1 MSTPVLAT
9 KLFIPLARSP
19 AVARPRLIER
29 LQTGLHSGRK
39 LTLISAPAGFGKTT
53 LLGEWIEEIRRIDD
67 QVEVAWLSLNERDN
81 DPERFLTYIAAALHG
96 ADARVGANL
105 PASPTVESA
114 LTVLLNEV
122 AQSPN
127 PIILVLDDLQ
137 LIEIAQIR
145 DALVFLLDHLPAN
158 LHVVM
163 ATRSDPPLPL
173 ARLRG
178 RGDLTELR
186 AADLRFMP
194 DEAAAFLNQVMGLA
208 LSAEDVAAL
217 ETRTEGWIAG
227 LQLAALSMRE
237 RSDIA
242 GFIAAFTGSHR
253 FVIDYLGEE
262 VLQRQPEHVRRFL
275 LQTAFLDRLSGP
287 LCEAVTGRPDSS
299 EMLETLERDNL
310 FVVPLD
316 DEREW
321 YRYHHLF
328 ADVLRARSL
337 REDRERVRVVHR
349 LAREWLDDNGWA
361 DDAVKYALAAGDFD
375 RAAILIE
382 RALPDLRRR
391 RQDGTLLAWLK
402 LLPDETARR
411 MPVLSVYSAWSMLV
425 AGDLEGADGRLSDAE
440 KALDTI
446 TARGVKKHGSAA
458 GEELRMLPVTI
469 AVYRASLALSRG
481 DVAGSELHA
490 QRAVALTSPGDHL
503 GRGTAGGLLGLALW
517 AKGDLNAA
525 VETFG
530 DARTNLHSA
539 GHTADYLG
547 STVVL
552 ADMLVAQGRPTEARR
567 AYEDALR
574 LAMAQGE
581 KSAADLHV
589 GLSELCR
596 EQGELEAARQ
606 HLAASQAV
614 GEGATVPENRH
625 RWFIAAAQLKASQGD
640 LDAALELFTEAE
652 RLHVQGFMPD
662 VRPIPAM
669 KARIAIKQGRL
680 TDAQAWLEEH
690 VLSPQDDV
698 SYLREF
704 EHATLARL
712 LTAQDRVD
720 GREGALHA
728 ATELLQRLL
737 AAADQAGRTGSANE
751 ILVLQALAHH
761 DRGRL
766 DLALTALA
774 RALDQAEPEGFVCLF
789 VDEGPPMATLL
800 REAAK
805 RGIAPKY
812 VHRLRSAFAEFE
824 RAPVDVEPNAESLS
838 HRELHV
844 LRLLST
850 ELSGPQ
856 IAQEL
861 FVSLNTFRTHTKHIY
876 WKLAVNSRPAAVRR
890 ARELHLL

>member
-9 KLFIPLARSP
+9 KLFIPLPRAP

-29 LQTGLHSGRK
+29 LRTGLHSGRK

-53 LLGEWIEEIRRIDD
+53 LLSEWIEETRRLDD
-67 QVEVAWLSLNERDN
+67 QVGVAWLSLDERDN
-81 DPERFLTYIAAALHG
+81 DPGRFLTYVAAALHR
-96 ADARVGANL
+96 ADASVDANL
-105 PASPTVESA
+105 PTSPTVESA

-122 AQSPN
+122 GQTRR

-145 DALVFLLDHLPAN
+145 EALVFLLDHLPAN

-186 AADLRFMP
+186 AADLRFTP

-208 LSAEDVAAL
+208 LSVEDVAAL
-217 ETRTEGWIAG
+217 EARTEGWIAG

-287 LCEAVTGRPDSS
+287 LCDAVTGRPDSS

-337 REDRERVRVVHR
+337 REDRERVSVVHR
-349 LAREWLDDNGWA
+349 LASEWHEGNDWPE
-361 DDAVKYALAAGDFD
+361 DAVKYALAAGDFD

-391 RQDGTLLAWLK
+391 RQDGTLLAWLRI
-402 LLPDETARR
+402 LPDETATR
-411 MPVLSVYSAWSMLV
+411 MPVLSVYYAWSMLI
-425 AGDLEGADGRLSDAE
+425 AGDLEGADRRLSDAE
-440 KALDTI
+440 RAL
-446 TARGVKKHGSAA
+446 ANSSAAGNEKHGSAA

-490 QRAVALTSPGDHL
+490 HRAVELTSPGDHL
-503 GRGTAGGLLGLALW
+503 GRGTAGGLLGLVLW

-539 GHTADYLG
+539 GHTADYLEG
-547 STVVL
+547 TVVL
-552 ADMLVAQGRPTEARR
+552 ADMLVAQGRLTEARR
-567 AYEDALR
+567 AYEHALR
-574 LAMAQGE
+574 LAMVQGE
-581 KSAADLHV
+581 KSAADLYV
-589 GLSELCR
+589 GMSELCR
-596 EQGELEAARQ
+596 EQGELEAAGQ
-606 HLAASQAV
+606 HLAASQTV
-614 GEGATVPENRH
+614 GEGASVPETRS
-625 RWFIAAAQLKASQGD
+625 RWFIAAAQLKEAHGD
-640 LDAALELFTEAE
+640 ADGALELLTEAE
-652 RLHVQGFMPD
+652 RLSVRGFMPD
-662 VRPIPAM
+662 VRPISAM
-669 KARIAIKQGRL
+669 KARIAIRQGRL
-680 TDAQAWLEEH
+680 KDAQAWLEEH

-712 LTAQDRVD
+712 LIAQNRFDRRD
-720 GREGALHA
+720 GALHA

-737 AAADQAGRTGSANE
+737 AAADRAGRTGSANE

-774 RALDQAEPEGFVCLF
+774 RAVDQAEPEGFVRLF
-789 VDEGPPMATLL
+789 VDEGPPMVTLL
-800 REAAK
+800 GEAAK
-805 RGIAPKY
+805 RGIAPQY
-812 VHRLRSAFAEFE
+812 VHRLRSAFAEF
-824 RAPVDVEPNAESLS
+824 RRVSVDGEPNMESLS

-876 WKLAVNSRPAAVRR
+876 GKLAVNSRPAAVRK
-890 ARELHLL
+890 AQELHLL

>member
-1 MSTPVLAT
+1 MV
-9 KLFIPLARSP
+9 I
-19 AVARPRLIER
+19 
-29 LQTGLHSGRK
+29 
-39 LTLISAPAGFGKTT
+39 
-53 LLGEWIEEIRRIDD
+53 
-67 QVEVAWLSLNERDN
+67 
-81 DPERFLTYIAAALHG
+81 
-96 ADARVGANL
+96 
-105 PASPTVESA
+105 
-114 LTVLLNEV
+114 
-122 AQSPN
+122 
-127 PIILVLDDLQ
+127 
-137 LIEIAQIR
+137 
-145 DALVFLLDHLPAN
+145 
-158 LHVVM
+158 

-186 AADLRFMP
+186 AADLRFTP
-194 DEAAAFLNQVMGLA
+194 DEAAAFLNEVMGLA
-208 LSAEDVAAL
+208 LSVEDVAAL

-237 RSDIA
+237 RSDVA
-242 GFIAAFTGSHR
+242 GFIQAFTGSHR

-262 VLQRQPEHVRRFL
+262 VLEHQSEDVRRFL

-287 LCEAVTGRPDSS
+287 LCDAVIGRPDSG

-337 REDRERVRVVHR
+337 REDRARVRAVHR
-349 LAREWLDDNGWA
+349 LASEWHDDN
-361 DDAVKYALAAGDFD
+361 DPPEDAVKYALAAEDFD
-375 RAAILIE
+375 RAATLIE
-382 RALPDLRRR
+382 RALPDLRQR

-411 MPVLSVYSAWSMLV
+411 MPVLSVYYAWSMLI
-425 AGDLEGADGRLSDAE
+425 AGDLEGADRRLSDAE
-440 KALDTI
+440 KTLD
-446 TARGVKKHGSAA
+446 AVAGGDEKHGSVA

-481 DVAGSELHA
+481 DVAGGELHA
-490 QRAVALTSPGDHL
+490 QRAVELTSPSDHL

-517 AKGDLNAA
+517 AKGDLDAA
-525 VETFG
+525 VETFA
-530 DARTNLHSA
+530 DARTNLHLA

-552 ADMLVAQGRPTEARR
+552 ADMLVAQGRLTEARR
-567 AYEDALR
+567 AYEHALR

-589 GLSELCR
+589 GLSELSR
-596 EQGELEAARQ
+596 EQGELERAAQ
-606 HLAASQAV
+606 HLSASQAL
-614 GEGATVPENRH
+614 GEGGSVPESRY
-625 RWFIAAAQLKASQGD
+625 RWFIAAAQLKASHGD
-640 LDAALELFTEAE
+640 LDAALEMFTEAE
-652 RLHVQGFMPD
+652 RLHVHGFMPD

-680 TDAQAWLEEH
+680 TDAQAWQEEH

-698 SYLREF
+698 NYLREF

-712 LTAQDRVD
+712 LIAQNRIDR
-720 GREGALHA
+720 REGALHA
-728 ATELLQRLL
+728 ATGLLQRLL

-751 ILVLQALAHH
+751 ILILQALAHH
-761 DRGRL
+761 ERGRL

-774 RALDQAEPEGFVCLF
+774 RALDQAEPEGFLSLF

-800 REAAK
+800 GEAAK
-805 RGIAPKY
+805 QGIAPNY
-812 VHRLRSAFAEFE
+812 VHRLRSAFGEFE
-824 RAPVDVEPNAESLS
+824 WTPVDAKPNTEPLS
-838 HRELHV
+838 HRELQV

-876 WKLAVNSRPAAVRR
+876 GKLAVNSRPAAVRT

>member
-9 KLFIPLARSP
+9 KLFIPLPRAP

-29 LQTGLHSGRK
+29 LRTGLHSGRK
-39 LTLISAPAGFGKTT
+39 LALISAPAGFGKTT
-53 LLGEWIEEIRRIDD
+53 LLSEWIEETRRLDD
-67 QVEVAWLSLNERDN
+67 QVGVAWLSLDERDN
-81 DPERFLTYIAAALHG
+81 DPGRFLTYVAAALHR
-96 ADARVGANL
+96 ADASVDANL
-105 PASPTVESA
+105 PTSPTVESA

-122 AQSPN
+122 GQTRR

-145 DALVFLLDHLPAN
+145 EALVFLLDHLPAN

-186 AADLRFMP
+186 AADLRFTP

-208 LSAEDVAAL
+208 LSVEDVAAL
-217 ETRTEGWIAG
+217 EARTEGWIAG
-227 LQLAALSMRE
+227 LQLAALSMLE

-287 LCEAVTGRPDSS
+287 LCDAVTGRPDSS

-337 REDRERVRVVHR
+337 REDRERVSVVHR
-349 LAREWLDDNGWA
+349 LASEWHEGNDWPE
-361 DDAVKYALAAGDFD
+361 DAVKYALAAGDFD

-391 RQDGTLLAWLK
+391 RQDGTLLAWLRI
-402 LLPDETARR
+402 LPDETATR
-411 MPVLSVYSAWSMLV
+411 MPVLSVYYAWSMLI
-425 AGDLEGADGRLSDAE
+425 AGDLEGADRRLSDAE
-440 KALDTI
+440 RALDNSS
-446 TARGVKKHGSAA
+446 AAGNEKHGSAA

-490 QRAVALTSPGDHL
+490 HRAVELTSPGDHL
-503 GRGTAGGLLGLALW
+503 GRGTAGGLLGLVLW

-539 GHTADYLG
+539 GHTADYLEG
-547 STVVL
+547 TVVL
-552 ADMLVAQGRPTEARR
+552 ADMLVAQGRLTEARR
-567 AYEDALR
+567 AYEHALR
-574 LAMAQGE
+574 LAMVQGE
-581 KSAADLHV
+581 KSAANLYV
-589 GLSELCR
+589 GMSELCR
-596 EQGELEAARQ
+596 EQGELEAAGQ
-606 HLAASQAV
+606 HLAASQTV
-614 GEGATVPENRH
+614 GEGASVPETRS
-625 RWFIAAAQLKASQGD
+625 RWFIAAAQLKEAHGD
-640 LDAALELFTEAE
+640 ADGALELLTEAE
-652 RLHVQGFMPD
+652 RLSVRGFMPD
-662 VRPIPAM
+662 VRPISAM
-669 KARIAIKQGRL
+669 KARIAIRQGRL
-680 TDAQAWLEEH
+680 KDAQAWLEEH

-712 LTAQDRVD
+712 LIAQNRFDRRD
-720 GREGALHA
+720 GALHA

-737 AAADQAGRTGSANE
+737 AAADRAGRTGSANE

-774 RALDQAEPEGFVCLF
+774 RAVDQAEPEGFVRLF
-789 VDEGPPMATLL
+789 VDEGPPMVTLL
-800 REAAK
+800 GEAAK
-805 RGIAPKY
+805 RGIAPQY
-812 VHRLRSAFAEFE
+812 VHRLRSAFAEF
-824 RAPVDVEPNAESLS
+824 RRVSVDGEPNMESLS

-876 WKLAVNSRPAAVRR
+876 GKLAVNSRPAAVRK
-890 ARELHLL
+890 AQELHLL